1 MEGAAEARSTTV
13 GWFGAIR
20 LVDYKPHY
28 RIGAHAHSEASF
40 SLIIGG
46 RYLENIQGRNADHEA
61 GHMIYCPANEEHAQ
75 VFAGDGAL
83 QAQISP
89 TTGCLAYLQDTISL
103 STASFLA
110 GHQFSSLGRRM
121 ALELHRGDA
130 VSPLALEG
138 LALEAITLFGRASVG
153 HVRPPR
159 WVTAVDEYVRAHA
172 MDGFTVHDVAEAVG
186 CPPEQIGPALRTAFG
201 SSLAGLARRRR
212 LEAAADLL
220 AADEASISD
229 VAALCGFSDQAHL
242 TRRFKAVYG
251 LTPGAFRRAKAV
263 LQKRSI
269 RR

>member
-1 MEGAAEARSTTV
+1 M

-20 LVDYKPHY
+20 LVDYEPHY
-28 RIGAHAHSEASF
+28 RIGAHAHPEASF

-46 RYLENIQGRNADHEA
+46 RYLENIQGQDADHEA

-89 TTGCLAYLQDTISL
+89 TAECLAHLEDTISL
-103 STASFLA
+103 STASFSA

-121 ALELHRGDA
+121 AIELRRADA

-138 LALEAITLFGRASVG
+138 LALEAIALFGRASVG
-153 HVRPPR
+153 YVRAPR
-159 WVTAVDEYVRAHA
+159 WVAAVDDYVRTHA
-172 MDGFTVHDVAEAVG
+172 MDGFTMHDVAEAVG

-220 AADEASISD
+220 AADAASISD

-242 TRRFKAVYG
+242 TRAFKALYG
-251 LTPGAFRRAKAV
+251 LTPGTFRREKGV
-263 LQKRSI
+263 GVRRSI
-269 RR
+269 HR

>member
-1 MEGAAEARSTTV
+1 M

-20 LVDYKPHY
+20 LVDYEPHY
-28 RIGAHAHSEASF
+28 RIGAHAHPEASF
-40 SLIIGG
+40 SLIVGG
-46 RYLENIQGRNADHEA
+46 RYLENIQGQDADHEA
-61 GHMIYCPANEEHAQ
+61 GHIIYCPANEEHAQ

-89 TTGCLAYLQDTISL
+89 TAECLAYLEDTISL
-103 STASFLA
+103 STASFSA

-121 ALELHRGDA
+121 AIELRRADA

-138 LALEAITLFGRASVG
+138 LALEAIALFGRASVG
-153 HVRPPR
+153 HVRAPR
-159 WVTAVDEYVRAHA
+159 WVAAVDDYVRAHA
-172 MDGFTVHDVAEAVG
+172 MDGFTMHDVAEAVG

-220 AADEASISD
+220 ATDAASISD

-242 TRRFKAVYG
+242 TRAFKALYG
-251 LTPGAFRRAKAV
+251 LTPGAFRREKGVADR
-263 LQKRSI
+263 RSI
-269 RR
+269 HR